1 MLYINQTVDGI
12 AQSAMKTVARNQKS
26 QPDRWRATSL
36 GLWGAA
42 LRTSA
47 ATWNR
52 NRSGATNGNQWLDT
66 ELRRNIAYDNYDMW
80 YVQIVIHE
88 LPMLL
93 GFENTKWT
101 WVKMGGH
108 QPQIGP
114 WLLLSTTKF
123 TFLIPYA
130 SQGIYS
136 LTYTPRFSELGRS
149 MLHVPQDYLS
159 VLELGGSSITADH
172 HISRHLAT
180 SRSESRSESPLS
192 PHWGIVEE
200 LGCQLRDDNIK
211 MWT

>member
-1 MLYINQTVDGI
+1 
-12 AQSAMKTVARNQKS
+12 
-26 QPDRWRATSL
+26 
-36 GLWGAA
+36 
-42 LRTSA
+42 
-47 ATWNR
+47 
-52 NRSGATNGNQWLDT
+52 
-66 ELRRNIAYDNYDMW
+66 
-80 YVQIVIHE
+80 VQIVIHE

-93 GFENTKWT
+93 SFENTKWT

-123 TFLIPYA
+123 TLLIPYA

-172 HISRHLAT
+172 HISRHLTT
-180 SRSESRSESPLS
+180 SRSEVARSESPLS

-211 MWT
+211 M